1 MIKFVQIIWILSSVK
16 PIPLRKYF
24 VGSGPVFP
32 TSVWP
37 DLAIFCQLGK
47 ILKIFGNFMKVYLVF
62 GKLLNLLWKNQ
73 CAFGPIYVVVNGQ
86 ILSKHFRH
94 LVTLVVCA
102 QERERET
109 KCEWERCNVCK
120 EEVVCPRERERE
132 RKYLWLK
139 VAICLWR
146 LRKRISFVI
155 SIRSANNERAKNKKK
170 KPLWQGRCKITFL

>member
-1 MIKFVQIIWILSSVK
+1 MLYGNNTICLVTISHMTFLTHQCFISVLHCNAMIKFVQIIWILSCVK

-94 LVTLVVCA
+94 LVTPSNIHSA
-102 QERERET
+102 ESKQ
-109 KCEWERCNVCK
+109 KCSQL
-120 EEVVCPRERERE
+120 
-132 RKYLWLK
+132 YLGFLK
-139 VAICLWR
+139 ADHYHSKQQL
-146 LRKRISFVI
+146 
-155 SIRSANNERAKNKKK
+155 
-170 KPLWQGRCKITFL
+170 